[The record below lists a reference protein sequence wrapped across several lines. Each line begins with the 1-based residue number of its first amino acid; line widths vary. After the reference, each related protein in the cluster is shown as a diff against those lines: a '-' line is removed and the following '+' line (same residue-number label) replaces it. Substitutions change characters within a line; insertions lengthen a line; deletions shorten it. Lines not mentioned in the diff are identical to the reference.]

1 MNVARYNYAHQ
12 LGADIDPLIADLR
25 AMLVGG
31 RYELTAEV
39 RAFEAELAQYLGA
52 KHVRGVNT
60 GTDALVL
67 ALRALG
73 IGPGDEVITQANT
86 FHATVAAI
94 HLVGAQPVLV
104 DCDPRTFLIDKRQMQ
119 EAIGPKT
126 RVLMPVHLYG
136 KPTPMTDIIELAEAR
151 GLFVIEDAA
160 QAIGA
165 RIEGRSAGT
174 FGHFGCF
181 SFHPSKNLSAAGD
194 GGAVVPRDAELD
206 EALRR
211 QRELGQVGQN
221 NHVVV
226 GFNSKL
232 DALQA
237 KILSWKLPRLE
248 SWNEHRRTAAAWY
261 RQLLAGVPVEFQAR
275 SEGEVHAWHLFQAR
289 THRRDGLLAHL
300 RERGIDAVI
309 RYPTPIHLQPAF
321 ARYGWKAGQFPVAEA
336 LAKEL
341 LCLPIRP
348 DISRE
353 EVTFVAD
360 SVREFFFKSM
370 PVAVEPRRVEVR
382 E

>member
-1 MNVARYNYAHQ
+1 MKVARYNYAHQ
-12 LGADIDPLIADLR
+12 LGADIEPLIADLR

-39 RAFEAELAQYLGA
+39 KQFEAELAQFLGA
-52 KHVRGVNT
+52 RFVRGVNT
-60 GTDALVL
+60 GTDALVV

-86 FHATVAAI
+86 FNATVGAI
-94 HLVGAQPVLV
+94 TLVGAEPVLV
-104 DCDPRTFLIDKRQMQ
+104 DVDPETFLIDKKQLSD
-119 EAIGPKT
+119 AIGPRT

-136 KPTPMTDIIELAEAR
+136 KPTPMAEI
-151 GLFVIEDAA
+151 V
-160 QAIGA
+160 A
-165 RIEGRSAGT
+165 RIEGQSVST

-194 GGAVVPRDAELD
+194 GGAVVARNAELD

-226 GFNSKL
+226 GFNTKL

-237 KILSWKLPRLE
+237 RILSWKLPRLE
-248 SWNEHRRTAAAWY
+248 QWNDHRRKAAGWY
-261 RQLLAGVPVEFQAR
+261 RERLAGLPLSFQAR
-275 SEGEVHAWHLFQAR
+275 AEGETHAYHLFQVR
-289 THRRDGLLAHL
+289 TRERDALLAHL
-300 RERGIDAVI
+300 RARDIDVVI

-321 ARYGWKAGQFPVAEA
+321 AAKGWKEGQFPVAEQ
-336 LAKEL
+336 LAREL

-348 DISRE
+348 DIGIDE
-353 EVTFVAD
+353 IGYVAD
-360 SVREFFFKSM
+360 CVCEFFGKT
-370 PVAVEPRRVEVR
+370 ARG
-382 E
+382 